1 MNIEVNSEHLIECI
15 ESWVETFDDCACC
28 PLMFDCQ
35 EDEDIRGIDCIE
47 CSEKII
53 DWLKA

>member
-1 MNIEVNSEHLIECI
+1 MTSDEKLKYCI
-15 ESWVETFDDCACC
+15 EQWVETFDDCACC
-28 PLMFDCQ
+28 PLMFKCQ

-53 DWLKA
+53 DWLKENEQ

>member
-1 MNIEVNSEHLIECI
+1 MNIGVNTEHLTECI

-28 PLMFDCQ
+28 PLMFECQ
-35 EDEDIRGIDCIE
+35 EDEDTRGIDCIE
-47 CSEKII
+47 CSENII

>member
-1 MNIEVNSEHLIECI
+1 MNIEVNTEHLTECI

-35 EDEDIRGIDCIE
+35 EDEDIRGIHCIE

>member
-1 MNIEVNSEHLIECI
+1 MNIEVNTEHLTECI

-47 CSEKII
+47 CSGKII

>member
-1 MNIEVNSEHLIECI
+1 MNIEVNTERLTECL
-15 ESWVETFDDCACC
+15 ESLVETFDDCACC

>member
-1 MNIEVNSEHLIECI
+1 MTSDEKLKYCI

-28 PLMFDCQ
+28 PLMFKCQ

-47 CSEKII
+47 CGEKII
-53 DWLKA
+53 DWLKENEQ

>member
-1 MNIEVNSEHLIECI
+1 MNIEVNTEHLTECI

-35 EDEDIRGIDCIE
+35 EDEDIRGIDYIE

>member
-1 MNIEVNSEHLIECI
+1 MNIEVNAKRLTECL
-15 ESWVETFDDCACC
+15 ESLVETFDDCACC
-28 PLMFDCQ
+28 PLMFECQ

>member
-1 MNIEVNSEHLIECI
+1 MNIEVKSEHLIECI
-15 ESWVETFDDCACC
+15 ESWIETFDDCACC

-35 EDEDIRGIDCIE
+35 EDEDIRGVDCIE

-53 DWLKA
+53 DWLKY

>member
-1 MNIEVNSEHLIECI
+1 MNIEVNTEHLTECI

-28 PLMFDCQ
+28 PLMFECQ

-47 CSEKII
+47 FSEKII

>member
-1 MNIEVNSEHLIECI
+1 MTSDEKLKYCI
-15 ESWVETFDDCACC
+15 EQWVETFNDCACC

-35 EDEDIRGIDCIE
+35 EEENDDGIDCIE

-53 DWLKA
+53 DWLKENEQ

>member
-1 MNIEVNSEHLIECI
+1 MNIKVNTEHLTECI

-28 PLMFDCQ
+28 PLMFECQ

>member
-1 MNIEVNSEHLIECI
+1 MNIEVNTEHLTECI

-35 EDEDIRGIDCIE
+35 EDEGIRGIDCIE

>member
-1 MNIEVNSEHLIECI
+1 MNIEVNAEHLTECI
-15 ESWVETFDDCACC
+15 ESWIETFDDCACC

-35 EDEDIRGIDCIE
+35 ENEDIRGIDCIE

>member
-35 EDEDIRGIDCIE
+35 EDEDIRGVDCIE

>member
-1 MNIEVNSEHLIECI
+1 MNIEVNTEHLTECI
-15 ESWVETFDDCACC
+15 ESWVETFDDCACF

>member
-1 MNIEVNSEHLIECI
+1 MNIEVNTEHLTECI
-15 ESWVETFDDCACC
+15 ESWVETFDDCSCC

>member
-1 MNIEVNSEHLIECI
+1 MNIEVNTEHLTECI
-15 ESWVETFDDCACC
+15 KSWVETFDDCACC
-28 PLMFDCQ
+28 PLMFECQ

>member
-1 MNIEVNSEHLIECI
+1 MTSDEKLKYCI

-28 PLMFDCQ
+28 PLMSKCQ

-47 CSEKII
+47 CGEKII
-53 DWLKA
+53 DWLKENEQ